1 MNLQLKRADKLK
13 RDYIIYYTYECYT
26 KDEDEIKD
34 LQRRGVW
41 VSDTKD
47 ENGWMTYESK
57 EVSLV
62 IKQCYNEQEARDR
75 LYDNDHDEILEGYLL
90 DFRVE
95 QLNSIKEQRIKD
107 EVYELVIAD
116 LFEGEIGLYEWI
128 DIEDEDYEDLVEV
141 DGVYKILIE
150 HEAYNRYMNTR
161 INNQ

>member
-1 MNLQLKRADKLK
+1 MNFTLQRSDKLK
-13 RDYIIYYTYECYT
+13 RDYIIYYTYQCYT

-47 ENGWMTYESK
+47 EDGWIIYESK

-75 LYDNDHDEILEGYLL
+75 LYDNDHDEKLEGYLL

-95 QLNSIKEQRIKD
+95 QLNSVKEQRIKD
-107 EVYELVIAD
+107 EVYELVLEE
-116 LFEGEIGLYEWI
+116 LFEGEIGRYEWV
-128 DIEDEDYEDLVEV
+128 DTDDEYYEEHKEL
-141 DGVYKILIE
+141 DGVEKILVE

-161 INNQ
+161 SK